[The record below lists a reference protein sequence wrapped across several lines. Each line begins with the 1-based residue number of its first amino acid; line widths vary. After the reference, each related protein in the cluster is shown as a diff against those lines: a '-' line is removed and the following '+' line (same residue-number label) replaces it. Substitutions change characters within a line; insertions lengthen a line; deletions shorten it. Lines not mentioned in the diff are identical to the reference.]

1 MWCPPTPPQ
10 QDTDI
15 FIDHTMSFLYD
26 MSIMAE
32 SQLPP
37 IYVKKE
43 AKRTRHEAGFP
54 DSRRAL
60 KIPRKEEAINAPKSL
75 FHSTPNFKLK
85 RDFKLQKY
93 RGLMRNTLPI
103 STNKASAA
111 KPPLETPIW
120 HDWTV
125 HEDMALLKA
134 IQTFQGLPLNL
145 LVFSP
150 GHIPNWDFVQDYV
163 NTVSI
168 TYRTSRQCRLRYEN
182 VLIQREEGKQVFDNS
197 VRKKKTKS
205 GAIQKFT
212 FQQKTTRPMRTSQMY
227 TQDNNSKFSQIM
239 IQRYDALKSIPNK
252 RPPQQRSLGNNLLS
266 KNPKHLA
273 MLTECG
279 IDLDHPVSPV
289 EVAARRAE
297 RIAREKKPMTA
308 EQHHQQLARLQMMKG
323 LIPLAQ
329 TSSTSLPQVVN
340 VSVGSSVVTATPQ
353 AVVTQTANTVASIA
367 AVATGVMQN
376 TPATPPSNNPLYE
389 T

>member
-10 QDTDI
+10 QETDI
-15 FIDHTMSFLYD
+15 FIDQTMSFLYD
-26 MSIMAE
+26 MNIMAE

-43 AKRTRHEAGFP
+43 VKRTRHDAGFA
-54 DSRRAL
+54 DNRRAL
-60 KIPRKEEAINAPKSL
+60 KIPRKEESMNAPKSL

-93 RGLMRNTLPI
+93 RGLMRNTLP
-103 STNKASAA
+103 SATNKTSTT
-111 KPPLETPIW
+111 KPPIETPIW
-120 HDWTV
+120 HDWTI

-134 IQTFQGLPLNL
+134 IQSFQGLPLNL

-150 GHIPNWDFVQDYV
+150 AHIPNWDFVQDYV

-205 GAIQKFT
+205 GGAVQKFA
-212 FQQKTTRPMRTSQMY
+212 FQQKTARPMRTSQMY

-239 IQRYDALKSIPNK
+239 MQRYDALKAIPNK
-252 RPPQQRSLGNNLLS
+252 RPPQQRSLGSNLIS

-308 EQHHQQLARLQMMKG
+308 EQHHQQYARLQLMKG
-323 LIPLAQ
+323 KLNL
-329 TSSTSLPQVVN
+329 
-340 VSVGSSVVTATPQ
+340 
-353 AVVTQTANTVASIA
+353 
-367 AVATGVMQN
+367 
-376 TPATPPSNNPLYE
+376 LYLF
-389 T
+389 